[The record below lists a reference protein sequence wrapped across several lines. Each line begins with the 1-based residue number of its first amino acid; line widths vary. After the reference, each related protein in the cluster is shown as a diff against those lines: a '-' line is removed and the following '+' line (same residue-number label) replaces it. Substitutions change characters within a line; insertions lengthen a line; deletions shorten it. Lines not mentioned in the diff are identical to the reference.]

1 MAKSISLKELMQV
14 MADIKI
20 RSETCIKNH
29 LEIHYIKKAVYIN
42 KTYGI
47 DLKQA
52 LQMFYYAEYLL
63 DITVGFNI
71 YGINNRYFIK
81 KPNIFRRIFR
91 RYTVSYIQLF
101 CDKIFVDNRQLDNV
115 EADNIKIIFN

>member
-1 MAKSISLKELMQV
+1 MQV
-14 MADIKI
+14 MAYIKI

-29 LEIHYIKKAVYIN
+29 LETHYIKNAVYIN

-47 DLKQA
+47 DLEQA
-52 LQMFYYAEYLL
+52 FKMFYYAEYLL
-63 DITVGFNI
+63 DITISFNI

-91 RYTVSYIQLF
+91 KYTVSYIQLF
-101 CDKIFVDNRQLDNV
+101 CDKIFIDNRQIDSV
-115 EADNIKIIFN
+115 EAENIEIIFN